1 MEEVDALYISLRR
14 GLLGRV
20 WAHGPPAAG
29 RGDSSRMDLQL
40 RLLDLSAR
48 ARRQR
53 ALLRQPERLPVLGE
67 ARATRGPGVVGLGH
81 ARHPGRRLL
90 KVKLNKY

>member
-20 WAHGPPAAG
+20 GPHGPPAAG
-29 RGDSSRMDLQL
+29 RGRGRL

-67 ARATRGPGVVGLGH
+67 ARAP
-81 ARHPGRRLL
+81 RRRRQFTI
-90 KVKLNKY
+90 